1 MKCGA
6 KTRNG
11 GSCTQPAMPNGRC
24 RMHRGGAKKGVEH
37 PNFKHGLYA
46 KSLPLRLAARYD
58 AALADP
64 DLLGMRRETA
74 LMASLLDDALAR
86 LDSGETGTLW
96 MELGKAWAAVQAARA
111 SGDKDKL
118 RNALADVGVLIERG
132 ASDAAAAREI
142 RGVIL
147 DKARVAESERKRL
160 VEAHQVITVERLMAL
175 VGALSSAILEEVPD
189 RERRA
194 RILGRFER
202 LLDAGGPGDPR

>member
-1 MKCGA
+1 
-6 KTRNG
+6 
-11 GSCTQPAMPNGRC
+11 
-24 RMHRGGAKKGVEH
+24 
-37 PNFKHGLYA
+37 
-46 KSLPLRLAARYD
+46 
-58 AALADP
+58 
-64 DLLGMRRETA
+64 
-74 LMASLLDDALAR
+74 
-86 LDSGETGTLW
+86 
-96 MELGKAWAAVQAARA
+96 
-111 SGDKDKL
+111 
-118 RNALADVGVLIERG
+118 VLIERG

>member
-6 KTRNG
+6 KTRSG
-11 GSCTQPAMPNGRC
+11 GTCKTAPVEGRTRC
-24 RMHRGGAKKGVEH
+24 RMHGGKTPRGH
-37 PNFKHGLYA
+37 DLPQTTHGLYS
-46 KSLPLRLAARYD
+46 KSLPTRLAARYD

-86 LDSGETGTLW
+86 LDAGETGALW
-96 MELGKAWAAVQAARA
+96 LKLQDDWDKMLGLAGAAKAT
-111 SGDKDKL
+111 
-118 RNALADVGVLIERG
+118 ALNDIGRQIQRG

-175 VGALSSAILEEVPD
+175 VGALSSAIMEEVPD

-202 LLDAGGPGDPR
+202 LLGAGDSGVSG